1 MHGLGASSHLT
12 ARFVSLIRAAYSYS
26 LFWVPQFSTLL
37 RVEEAREKARKI
49 PALAVMNVMFWFFRF
64 FLWLEFG

>member
-12 ARFVSLIRAAYSYS
+12 ARFVSLIRAAYLCS
-26 LFWVPQFSTLL
+26 LILGAPIFDPVFG
-37 RVEEAREKARKI
+37 EGGGGGEKNARARCH
-49 PALAVMNVMFWFFRF
+49 LVMFWFFRF

>member
-12 ARFVSLIRAAYSYS
+12 ARFVVPLFAIYSWGLY
-26 LFWVPQFSTLL
+26 LN
-37 RVEEAREKARKI
+37 
-49 PALAVMNVMFWFFRF
+49 PALAVMNVMLWFFRF

>member
-12 ARFVSLIRAAYSYS
+12 ARFVSLIRAVYSGAPI
-26 LFWVPQFSTLL
+26 LAPFFFGGG
-37 RVEEAREKARKI
+37 EREKAAR
-49 PALAVMNVMFWFFRF
+49 ARCHLVMFWFFRF

>member
-12 ARFVSLIRAAYSYS
+12 ARFVPPILGAPILNPIEGGGGEKEGEKNARARCH
-26 LFWVPQFSTLL
+26 L
-37 RVEEAREKARKI
+37 
-49 PALAVMNVMFWFFRF
+49 VMFWFFRF